1 MRVARVLQAA
11 AWPELREGRAGLGSV
26 RTCFSPAYSVDLRA
40 WQAAHLTALRLAA
53 GAQLAGR
60 ACARDGA
67 LRSAMTVAGVALQ
80 GVGGCHGARA
90 GAATRGRLR
99 RVRRTSCSAAP
110 CQLRCQPRLAIAFSA
125 RAVWLL
131 TRTVWLRMAST
142 RLTGTG
148 VHTLGVARPGRSTA
162 RAGLNCATAAIARR
176 PSGAGTDGSAQR
188 TLPSGLLFGAP
199 RAHAHGAGVDTCT
212 QVHGWHYWTQEPA
225 PRHQWHHMGNPES
238 QR

>member
-1 MRVARVLQAA
+1 MSAFESI
-11 AWPELREGRAGLGSV
+11 PESGEVRSKWRHGWSSGYKNGGLAL
-26 RTCFSPAYSVDLRA
+26 FAPASRLRA
-40 WQAAHLTALRLAA
+40 RWTCARGKPRFSHPCASPRARC
-53 GAQLAGR
+53 QLAGR

-80 GVGGCHGARA
+80 GVGGCRGARA

-110 CQLRCQPRLAIAFSA
+110 CQLRRQPRLAIAFSA

-131 TRTVWLRMAST
+131 TRTFWLRMAST

-162 RAGLNCATAAIARR
+162 RAALNCATAAIARR
-176 PSGAGTDGSAQR
+176 PCSTRADGA
-188 TLPSGLLFGAP
+188 
-199 RAHAHGAGVDTCT
+199 
-212 QVHGWHYWTQEPA
+212 
-225 PRHQWHHMGNPES
+225 
-238 QR
+238 

>member
-1 MRVARVLQAA
+1 MYQVHSWC
-11 AWPELREGRAGLGSV
+11 AWPECCKWRHGWSYKKGGLGWAL
-26 RTCFSPAYSVDLRA
+26 FAPASRLRA
-40 WQAAHLTALRLAA
+40 RWTCARGKPRISHPLRLTA

-67 LRSAMTVAGVALQ
+67 LRSAMTATGVALQ
-80 GVGGCHGARA
+80 GVGGCRGARA
-90 GAATRGRLR
+90 GAAMRGR

-110 CQLRCQPRLAIAFSA
+110 CQLRRQPRLAIAFSA

-176 PSGAGTDGSAQR
+176 PCSTRADGA
-188 TLPSGLLFGAP
+188 
-199 RAHAHGAGVDTCT
+199 
-212 QVHGWHYWTQEPA
+212 
-225 PRHQWHHMGNPES
+225 
-238 QR
+238 